1 MKIFISQSLLAVLLL
16 LLFGPAWASVDTL
29 PGNYEG
35 TLNCGGFLRS
45 YTVHVPPH
53 YRKGKA
59 MPLVLLFHGAGGNGR
74 QILHATGWDKKAD
87 AAGFLVV
94 APDAE
99 RLAPLAPESDD
110 NPTAWQETLE
120 HTGTVAPLS
129 PDPTGQ
135 DSVNDIGFVQALLDD
150 LPHRYSVDTKRI
162 YATGFSSGGVL
173 TWRLALLLSTRLT
186 ACAPVSGLSGRV
198 MVRPQR
204 IMPLLFV
211 IGLAD
216 DVFPFRGGFVDV
228 DGQKVRRSPVLGTV
242 AAWAAVQGF
251 SPRYRVR
258 QQHTQPVKGDGVT
271 ILDYGSGKG
280 SQMTAVYLV
289 AGVSHEYPNTK
300 QFNATNIIWSFFQQQ
315 TLP

>member
-1 MKIFISQSLLAVLLL
+1 MKIFIPQSLLAVLFLL
-16 LLFGPAWASVDTL
+16 LLGPVWASEDIM
-29 PGNYEG
+29 PGNHEG
-35 TLNCGGFLRS
+35 TLDCGGFHRK
-45 YTVHVPPH
+45 YTVHVPPG

-74 QILHATGWDKKAD
+74 QILQATGWDKKAD
-87 AAGFLVV
+87 AAGLLVV

-110 NPTAWQETLE
+110 NPTAWQIIPEKFD
-120 HTGTVAPLS
+120 TVVTRN
-129 PDPTGQ
+129 PDPTGR
-135 DSVNDIGFVQALLDD
+135 DTVNDTDFVQALLDD

-162 YATGFSSGGVL
+162 YATGFSSGGAF
-173 TWRLALLLSTRLT
+173 TWRLALLLSTRLA

-204 IMPLLFV
+204 LMPLLFV

-216 DVFPFRGGFVDV
+216 DVFPFRGGFIDV
-228 DGQKVRRSPVLGTV
+228 DGQKVRRAPVLGTV

-251 SPRYRVR
+251 SPGFRVR
-258 QQHTQPVKGDGVT
+258 QQHTQPVMGDGVT
-271 ILDYGSGKG
+271 ILDYGAERGP
-280 SQMTAVYLV
+280 QMTMVYLV
-289 AGVSHEYPNTK
+289 AGVSHEWPSTK
-300 QFNATNIIWSFFQQQ
+300 QFNATDIIWSFFQHQ